1 MRTIRNN
8 GDPLVVHGSE
18 GRREISSVDELLPF
32 LQGRVTDPAGGR
44 IGAPLDPGEARRQ
57 SEYEMDIQEA
67 TGEEVK
73 RLEEL
78 DRLIQSS
85 TLGFDNTVYE
95 RGVGRRT
102 QGDIYEERNALI
114 AEISARAVARQSEQ
128 ERQERGSKGSPK
140 PGPFEYAHGGSVMS
154 FVKPKSRY

>member
-1 MRTIRNN
+1 MIKILNYLLVPIISIGMIFMPIN
-8 GDPLVVHGSE
+8 SAIAGDIV
-18 GRREISSVDELLPF
+18 
-32 LQGRVTDPAGGR
+32 PAGTTL
-44 IGAPLDPGEARRQ
+44 IEDSYVFTIDEAN
-57 SEYEMDIQEA
+57 SLL
-67 TGEEVK
+67 K

-85 TLGFDNTVYE
+85 TLGFDNNVYE
-95 RGVGRRT
+95 RGLGRRT

-128 ERQERGSKGSPK
+128 ERQERGSKGSTK